1 MQVENTAKQI
11 SKQSFQS
18 IIENREECFARLA
31 SLAVEPEYNP
41 RTGRP
46 LKPQWLK
53 VGLTGGDILYSIK
66 KELREKKLY
75 TVCEEAK
82 CPNISGCWN
91 TGTATF
97 MIMGDTCT
105 RGCRFCHIKTGNPEG
120 LLDSE
125 EPFKVAESIHT
136 MKLSYAVITMV
147 DRDDLPDG
155 GAAHIA
161 KTIEAIQNQNP
172 KTRVEILAGDFR
184 GQEESILK
192 IIHAG
197 RGLDVFAHN
206 IETVNRLSPRVRDA
220 RANYNQSLTVL
231 ENALR
236 LGPKGM
242 LTKSAIM
249 LGLGEE
255 FSEVEESLYDL
266 RNIGVEIVT
275 IGQYLQPTPK
285 HLTVKRF
292 VHPDEFEFWKKV
304 AKQMGFKAIA
314 SGPLVRSS
322 YKASELFPEAN

>member
-1 MQVENTAKQI
+1 MYHPK
-11 SKQSFQS
+11 
-18 IIENREECFARLA
+18 
-31 SLAVEPEYNP
+31 
-41 RTGRP
+41 TGRP

-53 VGLTGGDILYSIK
+53 VGLTGGDVLYSIK
-66 KELREKKLY
+66 KDLREKKLF

-120 LLDSE
+120 LLDHE
-125 EPFKVAESIHT
+125 EPSKVAESIQT
-136 MKLSYAVITMV
+136 MNLSYAVITMV

-161 KTIEAIQNQNP
+161 RTIIEINKQNP

-184 GQEESILK
+184 GQEESIHK

-206 IETVNRLSPRVRDA
+206 IETVRRLSPRVRDA
-220 RANYNQSLTVL
+220 RAKYDQSLTVL
-231 ENALR
+231 KKALQ
-236 LGPKGM
+236 LGPKSM

-255 FSEVEESLYDL
+255 FSEVEESLHDL
-266 RNIGVEIVT
+266 RSAGVDIVT

-292 VHPDEFEFWKKV
+292 VHPDEFEFWKDV
-304 AKQMGFKAIA
+304 AKKMGFKAVA

-322 YKASELFPEAN
+322 YKASELFPEVK